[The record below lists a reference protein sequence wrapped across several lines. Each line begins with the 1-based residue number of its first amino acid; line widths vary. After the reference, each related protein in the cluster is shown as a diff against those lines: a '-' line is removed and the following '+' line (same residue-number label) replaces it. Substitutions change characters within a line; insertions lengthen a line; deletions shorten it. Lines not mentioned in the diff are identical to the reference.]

1 MSEQD
6 FAKSSSSNNELA
18 ADSREATVVEALD
31 PHRVESADDAS
42 WGSDSP
48 QMRSIASESKHD
60 GTGNAKLA

>member
-6 FAKSSSSNNELA
+6 FARSSSSNNELA

-31 PHRVESADDAS
+31 PHRVESADGAS

-48 QMRSIASESKHD
+48 QMRSMR
-60 GTGNAKLA
+60 AKVSTMALAMLS